1 MRLRPP
7 KSRSRERRVV
17 RERDVT
23 TEVSAELAAL
33 SAGAEAT
40 QALAAF
46 RRDYPSRTL
55 EMEGVTWAYR
65 VGGAGGR
72 PLLLLPGLQG
82 AGEAAFELAEHFA
95 RTRRF
100 IAPSY
105 PAEATS
111 MQALVRGTTA
121 IVEAEGGGA
130 VHVRGASFGGLVAQW
145 LVRQAP
151 HVVHSLILSHT
162 GAPNPESARA
172 NRRVLTMLRLMPAP
186 WVSALMRATSERA
199 LAPLADARREF
210 WRAAN
215 NDLLRQFT
223 KRAVIA
229 RYRAAVDFDLQSRF
243 SPGDL
248 TGWPGRL
255 LILEGEDDP
264 LVEADTRAA
273 LRALYPQ
280 AQIHTFH
287 GAGHAAA
294 MADVPGYVRVIEQWL
309 AEGGD

>member
-1 MRLRPP
+1 MTP
-7 KSRSRERRVV
+7 EANAAV
-17 RERDVT
+17 
-23 TEVSAELAAL
+23 AAL

-46 RRDYPSRTL
+46 RSSYPSRTL
-55 EMEGVTWAYR
+55 EIEGVAWAYR

-82 AGEAAFELAEHFA
+82 ASEATFELAEHFA

-100 IAPSY
+100 IALSF
-105 PAEATS
+105 PAQATS

-121 IVEAEGGGA
+121 IVEAEAGGA
-130 VHVRGASFGGLVAQW
+130 VHVRGASFGGLVAQR

-151 HVVHSLILSHT
+151 QWVRSLILSHT
-162 GAPNPESARA
+162 GPPNPESARA
-172 NRRVLTMLRLMPAP
+172 NRRVLSLLRLMPAA
-186 WVSALMRATSERA
+186 WVSALMRTTSERA
-199 LAPLADARREF
+199 LAPLTDARREF

-215 NDLLRQFT
+215 SELLRELT
-223 KRAVIA
+223 KHAVIA
-229 RYRAAVDFDLQSRF
+229 RYQAAVDFDRTSHF
-243 SPGDL
+243 TASDL
-248 TGWPGRL
+248 HSWPGCV

-264 LVEADTRAA
+264 LVDAPAHAA

-280 AQIHTFH
+280 AQVHTFL

-294 MADVPGYVRVIEQWL
+294 MADVPGYVTVIEQFMS
-309 AEGGD
+309 ESDG

>member
-1 MRLRPP
+1 
-7 KSRSRERRVV
+7 V
-17 RERDVT
+17 RGHV
-23 TEVSAELAAL
+23 L
-33 SAGAEAT
+33 G
-40 QALAAF
+40 
-46 RRDYPSRTL
+46 
-55 EMEGVTWAYR
+55 

-294 MADVPGYVRVIEQWL
+294 MADVPGYVRVIDRWL
-309 AEGGD
+309 ADGGD